1 MAWACCFGVNSEL
14 DCSFCSAEH
23 VFAAR
28 KGQKGRQG
36 MLLARLHD
44 TVADRELLVSSVH
57 LKAKAG
63 AENDQLREQQVG
75 GRPPCM
81 LSSLG
86 LPA

>member
-1 MAWACCFGVNSEL
+1 ML

-44 TVADRELLVSSVH
+44 TATARVVLVVSVH

-75 GRPPCM
+75 VHTSCSP
-81 LSSLG
+81 SALG
-86 LPA
+86 LPAQRVQPPRSHM